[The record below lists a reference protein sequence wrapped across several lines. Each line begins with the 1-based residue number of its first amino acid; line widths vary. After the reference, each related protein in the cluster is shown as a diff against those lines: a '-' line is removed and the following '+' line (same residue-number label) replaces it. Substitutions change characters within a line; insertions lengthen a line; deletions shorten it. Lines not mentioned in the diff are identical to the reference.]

1 MLFDV
6 LKKYDLETVDKCK
19 DVLPI
24 IIECFEA
31 DSLKYFGSISDLP
44 LIMLMGEA
52 SVVKATVLLPYIA
65 TFAHGIGPTQSLI
78 FHPIFFNLAKM
89 LKL

>member
-31 DSLKYFGSISDLP
+31 DSLKYFGGISDLP
-44 LIMLMGEA
+44 LIMLMG
-52 SVVKATVLLPYIA
+52 S
-65 TFAHGIGPTQSLI
+65 
-78 FHPIFFNLAKM
+78 
-89 LKL
+89 